1 MKKIFQKSEE
11 IMLNIAIVDDE
22 KSIAEALKLLLASY
36 AKERGIEINA
46 DWFSDPVQFLTQ
58 YTNRYDLVLL
68 DIDMPGMNGM
78 DAARK
83 LREVDDTVSLIFVTN
98 MRQYAING
106 YEVNADDFMVKPVSY
121 FDLAIKLD
129 RIRKKDLRQ
138 DRDVVSV
145 KDEGVVKFIAVKT
158 IRYVEVLKHRLIYH
172 TTERDFE
179 VRGTLKKLEPLLI
192 KNHFSKCNNYCLV
205 NLRYVVG
212 INGFSV
218 FVSYGKNS
226 DKTDEVAIS
235 HPRKKEFVI
244 ELNRYL
250 GLNL

>member
-1 MKKIFQKSEE
+1 MEKILKKSEE

-22 KSIAEALKLLLASY
+22 KSIAEALKLLLAGY
-36 AKERGIEINA
+36 AKERGIEISA

-58 YTNRYDLVLL
+58 YTNRYDLILL

-145 KDEGVVKFIAVKT
+145 KDDGVVKFIAVKT
-158 IRYVEVLKHRLIYH
+158 IRYVEVLNHRLIIH

-226 DKTDEVAIS
+226 DRTDEVSIS